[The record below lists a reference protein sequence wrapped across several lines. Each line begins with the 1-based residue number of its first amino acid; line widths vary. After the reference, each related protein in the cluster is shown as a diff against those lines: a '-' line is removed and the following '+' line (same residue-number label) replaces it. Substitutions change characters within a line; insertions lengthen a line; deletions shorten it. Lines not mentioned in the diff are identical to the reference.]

1 MKIVVTGTRGI
12 PDILG
17 GIETHCEEVFPRIA
31 AQGYE
36 VTVIRR
42 KNYTHD
48 HLQEYKGVKLVDIRA
63 PHIKALEAIVHTFRA
78 VHTAK
83 FKLKADVLHV
93 HAVGPALAI
102 PYAKLLGMKIVFT
115 NHGPDYERSKWSR
128 LAKFMLR
135 LGETASVRFSDQI
148 IVISKV
154 INDILRTK
162 YGREDAH
169 LIYNGISQP
178 AFRDDPDYLRT
189 LGVDSRKYILASGR
203 FVPEKNF
210 DQLIR
215 AFTAVNDKK
224 DYRLVIAGDANFED
238 IHSIELKKLARENDI
253 VLTGFIRGDK
263 LHTLLNN
270 ASAFVLPSSHEGLPI
285 SLLEA
290 MNYDLPVVVS
300 DIPANRE
307 VNLPKENYFRVN
319 KESEL
324 EEKLQQHILQG
335 YQPVVYDMRQYN
347 WDKIAGQIIEVY
359 QLAINL

>member
-31 AQGYE
+31 ARGYDI
-36 VTVIRR
+36 TIIRR

-48 HLQEYKGVKLVDIRA
+48 QLKEYKGVKLIDIHA
-63 PHIKALEAIVHTFRA
+63 PHIKALEAIIHTFKA
-78 VHTAK
+78 VNTAK

-93 HAVGPALAI
+93 HAVGPALVI
-102 PYAKLLGMKIVFT
+102 PYAKLLGMKVVFT
-115 NHGPDYERSKWSR
+115 NHGPDYERDKWNR

-135 LGETASVRFSDQI
+135 LGEKISVRFSDQI
-148 IVISKV
+148 IVISQV
-154 INDILRTK
+154 IKNILRTR
-162 YGREDAH
+162 YGYEKAH
-169 LIYNGISQP
+169 LIYNGISSS
-178 AFRDDPDYLRT
+178 AFHEEPGYLHI
-189 LGVDSRKYILASGR
+189 LGVDSRKYIFAMGR

-215 AFTAVNDKK
+215 AFIAVEDKK
-224 DYRLVIAGDANFED
+224 DYRLVIAGDADFED
-238 IHSIELKKLARENDI
+238 IHSTGLKKLARENDI

-270 ASAFVLPSSHEGLPI
+270 ASVFVLPSSHEGLPI

-290 MNYDLPVVVS
+290 MNYGLPVLVS

-307 VNLPKENYFRVN
+307 IDLPEENFFRVN
-319 KESEL
+319 NENEL
-324 EEKLQQHILQG
+324 KEKLQKHLQQG
-335 YQPVVYDMRQYN
+335 YEPVVYDMKQYD
-347 WDKIAGQIIEVY
+347 WDVIAGQMIEVY
-359 QLAINL
+359 QLLK

>member
-1 MKIVVTGTRGI
+1 MRIVVTGTRGI

-31 AQGYE
+31 AKGYD
-36 VTVIRR
+36 VAVIRR

-63 PHIKALEAIVHTFRA
+63 PHIKALEAVVHTFKA
-78 VHTAK
+78 VHAAK

-102 PYAKLLGMKIVFT
+102 PYAKLLGMKVVFT
-115 NHGPDYERSKWSR
+115 NHGPHYEWDKWNR

-135 LGETASVRFSDQI
+135 LGERLSVRFADQI
-148 IVISKV
+148 IVISNV
-154 INDILRTK
+154 INHILQTR
-162 YGREDAH
+162 YGYKDAH
-169 LIYNGISQP
+169 LIYNGISSSV
-178 AFRDDPDYLRT
+178 FHDDFEYLRT
-189 LGVDSRKYILASGR
+189 LGVDSRKYIFAMGR

-238 IHSIELKKLARENDI
+238 MHSVALKKLARENDI
-253 VLTGFIRGDK
+253 VLTGFVRGDK

-270 ASAFVLPSSHEGLPI
+270 ASVFVLPSSHEGLPI

-290 MNYDLPVVVS
+290 MNYHLPVVVS

-307 VNLPKENYFRVN
+307 INLPKEAYFRVN

-324 EEKLQQHILQG
+324 EGKLQQHILHG
-335 YQPVVYDMRQYN
+335 YQPVFYDMQQYN
-347 WDKIAGQIIEVY
+347 WDEIANQIIEVY
-359 QLAINL
+359 QLVK

>member
-12 PDILG
+12 PNILG

-31 AQGYE
+31 AQGYDI
-36 VTVIRR
+36 TIIRR
-42 KNYTHD
+42 KNYTRD
-48 HLQEYKGVKLVDIRA
+48 HLREYKGVKLMDIHA
-63 PHIKALEAIVHTFRA
+63 PHVKALEAIVHTFKA
-78 VHTAK
+78 VHAAK

-93 HAVGPALAI
+93 HAVGPALVI
-102 PYAKLLGMKIVFT
+102 PYAKLLGMKVVFT
-115 NHGPDYERSKWSR
+115 NHGPDYERDKWNS

-135 LGETASVRFSDQI
+135 LGERISVRFSDQI

-154 INDILRTK
+154 INDILRTR

-169 LIYNGISQP
+169 LIYNGISPSVHQE
-178 AFRDDPDYLRT
+178 DPEYLRS
-189 LGVDSRKYILASGR
+189 LGIDSRKYIFAMGR

-210 DQLIR
+210 DQLVR
-215 AFTAVNDKK
+215 AFTAVEDKK
-224 DYRLVIAGDANFED
+224 DYRLVISGDANFED
-238 IHSIELKKLARENDI
+238 IHSIELKRLARENNT

-263 LHTLLNN
+263 LHTLLSN

-290 MNYDLPVVVS
+290 MNYGLPVIVS

-319 KESEL
+319 QKSEL
-324 EEKLQQHILQG
+324 AEKLQKHILQG
-335 YQPVVYDMRQYN
+335 YQPVFYDMKQYN
-347 WDKIAGQIIEVY
+347 WDEIANQIIEVY
-359 QLAINL
+359 QLMQ

>member
-1 MKIVVTGTRGI
+1 MRIAVTGTRGI

-17 GIETHCEEVFPRIA
+17 GIETHCEEIFPRIA
-31 AQGYE
+31 ASGYD

-42 KNYTHD
+42 KSYTHD
-48 HLQEYKGVKLVDIRA
+48 QLQDYKGVKLMDIHS
-63 PHIKALEAIVHTFRA
+63 PHSKALEAIVHTFRA
-78 VHTAK
+78 IHAAK

-102 PYAKLLGMKIVFT
+102 PYAKLLGMKVVFT
-115 NHGPDYERSKWSR
+115 NHGPDYEREKWSW

-135 LGETASVRFSDQI
+135 LGETIGVRFADQI

-154 INDILRTK
+154 INDILRTR
-162 YGREDAH
+162 YGRSDAH

-178 AFRDDPDYLRT
+178 HFNNDPDYLRS
-189 LGVDSRKYILASGR
+189 LKIESRKYILAAGR

-215 AFTAVNDKK
+215 AFTSVKDKK
-224 DYRLVIAGDANFED
+224 DYRLVIAGDANIED
-238 IHSIELKKLARENDI
+238 IHSIELKQLARKNNV

-263 LHTLLNN
+263 LHTLLNH
-270 ASAFVLPSSHEGLPI
+270 ASGFVLPSSHEGLPI

-290 MNYDLPVVVS
+290 MSYRLPAIVS

-307 VNLPKENYFRVN
+307 VNLAKENYFRVN
-319 KESEL
+319 RETEL
-324 EEKLQQHILQG
+324 TEKLQQHILQG
-335 YQPVVYDMRQYN
+335 YQPVHYDMQQYN
-347 WDKIAGQIIEVY
+347 WDEIAAQTIEVY
-359 QLAINL
+359 RLLK